1 MASSRRLTTFCLR
14 FAPVF
19 AALTAGYCLRGIWGP
34 HDSSGLADIRSV
46 AESPETAA
54 GSPPATGFGPTLK
67 NAGAARMPAEFEPI
81 DALMLGVNELI
92 EYHPETLAA
101 IVAALDGDTGIIA
114 LISQP
119 DQEQRT
125 LDLLRGRG
133 IATDG
138 IRFFMWPAESMW
150 VQDFGPQQVLGDEVR
165 IVDFEYDVSGRGI
178 ENQLPMA
185 FAATFGMKISHCN
198 LSMEGGNMLSNGRG
212 FCISTTTII
221 NQNTPLGHD
230 VEGIGRILHAD
241 FGFDRWS
248 HVLPLAGESTGHLDM
263 FLTIA
268 GPATV
273 LLASYDAAEDHDNAV
288 RMDETARMLAGEVT
302 VDGRPLEVIRIR
314 QPAIR
319 DGCCLSYTNVIYGNG
334 VVIVPQFP
342 GTCPDLDRE
351 ALEVYR
357 RVFPDRRIVGIDA
370 SKIVKKQGGLHCL
383 SLSIPRLP
391 GATGRT
397 AASR

>member
-1 MASSRRLTTFCLR
+1 MASLRRLTTLCFRVAPVVAALAVGFCLR
-14 FAPVF
+14 GV
-19 AALTAGYCLRGIWGP
+19 WGLQR
-34 HDSSGLADIRSV
+34 SSGPADTRSAADAPESA
-46 AESPETAA
+46 AESP
-54 GSPPATGFGPTLK
+54 PASGFGPTLET
-67 NAGAARMPAEFEPI
+67 AAAVRMPAEFEPI

-92 EYHPETLAA
+92 EYHPETLAE
-101 IVAALDGDTGIIA
+101 IVAALDGDTEIIA

-125 LDLLRGRG
+125 LDLLRDRG
-133 IATDG
+133 IANDR
-138 IRFFMWPAESMW
+138 IDFFMWPAESMW

-165 IVDFEYDVSGRGI
+165 IVDFEYDITGREI

-185 FAATFGMKISHCN
+185 FAATYGMKISHCH
-198 LSMEGGNMLSNGRG
+198 LTMEGGNLLSNGRG
-212 FCISTTTII
+212 LCISTTTII
-221 NQNTPLGHD
+221 DQNARRGRD
-230 VEGIGRILHAD
+230 AQAIGQILHED
-241 FGFDRWS
+241 FGFTRWS

-273 LLASYDAAEDHDNAV
+273 VLASYDPAEDHDNAV
-288 RMDETARMLAGEVT
+288 RTDDTARMLAGDIT

-319 DGCCLSYTNVIYGNG
+319 DGCCRSYTNVIYGNG

-342 GTCPDLDRE
+342 DTCPDLDRE

-357 RVFPDRRIVGIDA
+357 RVFPDRRIVGIDV
-370 SKIVKKQGGLHCL
+370 SKIIGKRGGLHCL

-391 GATGRT
+391 GKG
-397 AASR
+397 

>member
-1 MASSRRLTTFCLR
+1 MASLRRLTTLCVR
-14 FAPVF
+14 VAPVF
-19 AALTAGYCLRGIWGP
+19 AALAVGFYLRGIWGP
-34 HDSSGLADIRSV
+34 HRSNWPADVRSA
-46 AESPETAA
+46 AESPEAA
-54 GSPPATGFGPTLK
+54 AESPPASGFGPTLET
-67 NAGAARMPAEFEPI
+67 AEAARMPAEFEPI

-92 EYHPETLAA
+92 EYHPETLVE

-133 IATDG
+133 IATDA
-138 IRFFMWPAESMW
+138 IRFFIWPAKSMW
-150 VQDFGPQQVLGDEVR
+150 VQDFGPQQVLGDDVR
-165 IVDFEYDVSGRGI
+165 IVDFEYDVSGRDI
-178 ENQLPMA
+178 ENQLPIA

-198 LSMEGGNMLSNGRG
+198 LTMEGGSLLSNGRG
-212 FCISTTTII
+212 LCISTTTII
-221 NQNTPLGHD
+221 DQNTPRGHD
-230 VEGIGRILHAD
+230 TQAIGQILNAD
-241 FGFDRWS
+241 FGFNRWS
-248 HVLPLAGESTGHLDM
+248 YVLPLAGESTGHLDM
-263 FLTIA
+263 FLTIT

-273 LLASYDAAEDHDNAV
+273 VLASYDPAEDHDNAV
-288 RMDETARMLAGEVT
+288 RTDDTARILAGNVT

-319 DGCCLSYTNVIYGNG
+319 DGCCRSYTNVIYGNG

-342 GTCPDLDRE
+342 DTCPDLDRE

-370 SKIVKKQGGLHCL
+370 SKIIGKRGGLHCL
-383 SLSIPRLP
+383 SRSIPRLP
-391 GATGRT
+391 GNG
-397 AASR
+397 

>member
-1 MASSRRLTTFCLR
+1 MLFRSRLTTLCFRVAPVIAALAVGFCLR
-14 FAPVF
+14 
-19 AALTAGYCLRGIWGP
+19 GYWGL
-34 HDSSGLADIRSV
+34 HRSSGPVDSRSA
-46 AESPETAA
+46 AESPEAAA
-54 GSPPATGFGPTLK
+54 GSPPATGFGPTLET
-67 NAGAARMPAEFEPI
+67 AEAARMPAEFEPI

-92 EYHPETLAA
+92 EYHPETLAE

-133 IATDG
+133 IATDR

-165 IVDFEYDVSGRGI
+165 IVDFEYDVPGREV

-185 FAATFGMKISHCN
+185 FAATFGMKIAHCH
-198 LSMEGGNMLSNGRG
+198 LLMEGGSLLSNGRG
-212 FCISTTTII
+212 LCISSTRIVD
-221 NQNTPLGHD
+221 QNIPRGHD
-230 VEGIGRILHAD
+230 VQGIGRILRED
-241 FGFDRWS
+241 FGFDHWS
-248 HVLPLAGESTGHLDM
+248 YVLPLAGESTGHLDL

-273 LLASYDAAEDHDNAV
+273 VLASYDPDEDHDNAV
-288 RMDETARMLAGEVT
+288 RMDDTARMLAGDIT
-302 VDGRPLEVIRIR
+302 VDGRPLEVIRVR
-314 QPAIR
+314 QPAVR
-319 DGCCLSYTNVIYGNG
+319 DGCCRSYTNVIYGNG

-342 GTCPDLDRE
+342 DICPDLDRE

-370 SKIVKKQGGLHCL
+370 SKIVGKRGGLHCL
-383 SLSIPRLP
+383 
-391 GATGRT
+391 
-397 AASR
+397 